1 VIDMA
6 RILIIEDEAD
16 LAELIA
22 VNVVREGNE
31 ACIAVSGE
39 EGLEKA
45 GSEDF
50 DLAILDL
57 MMPGLNGFE
66 VCRGLRRT
74 ARTATMP
81 IIMVTARSSEADRVS
96 GLEAGADDY
105 VVKPFSVRE
114 LMLRIRAKLQ
124 IEQKEPL
131 EPTRYHIGPLVLDT
145 ERHQIVAGNKEVN
158 LTITEFRLLTCLV
171 RSAGRVLSRDTLL
184 NDVWGDASEID
195 HRTID
200 SYVTRLRTKLG
211 DIGDMVQTI
220 RGFGYKIES
229 VSH

>member
-1 VIDMA
+1 MA

-22 VNVVREGNE
+22 VNVVREGNQ

-45 GSEDF
+45 DSEDF

-74 ARTATMP
+74 PKTATMP